1 MQAQAS
7 YADELLSQ
15 EPPISSSPNG
25 AAAFPPPSVSSLE
38 RRRVKHPAPEQES
51 QSEPIE
57 TIPAVPSFAASILS
71 ERKSIN
77 LLFEV
82 RRFGIGLGLASLYGL
97 ALGARAGGLSLFQ
110 HAAGVPLAMVAVG
123 CLGVPALTIVL
134 TLFNAPISPSRA
146 LSAASRS
153 AAATGLVFGGLAPA
167 AALFVVTSESRGTA
181 AFMALLGLFIGGVFG
196 IRVLLRD
203 LKSAMEGESDLINKT
218 LSTIS
223 LACFALFAVAMAL
236 RVWWGSLPL
245 LKGGL

>member
-7 YADELLSQ
+7 YADELLPQ
-15 EPPISSSPNG
+15 ETPLGPPP
-25 AAAFPPPSVSSLE
+25 AFPSPSADSLSRRLPKSPDPKPPQEDLSQDQF
-38 RRRVKHPAPEQES
+38 PEL
-51 QSEPIE
+51 
-57 TIPAVPSFAASILS
+57 PSFTATILA
-71 ERKSIN
+71 EQKN
-77 LLFEV
+77 PALAFEL
-82 RRFGIGLGLASLYGL
+82 RRFGVGLGLASLYGL
-97 ALGARAGGLSLFQ
+97 ALGARSGGLSLFR

-167 AALFVVTSESRGTA
+167 AALFVVTSESGITA
-181 AFMALLGLFIGGVFG
+181 ALMALLGLFIGGVFG

-203 LKSAMEGESDLINKT
+203 LKQAMEGETDLINKT

-223 LACFALFAVAMAL
+223 LGCFALFAVAMAL
-236 RVWWGSLPL
+236 RVWWSSLPI